1 MTDIYPKAN
10 SAISHGQLNDYKKEK
25 GFKPRKLFSQKAGS
39 KKLIIETC
47 INQVKAELIGTF
59 SLTEE
64 GKWVF
69 MELILTDRNLVCTC
83 PKDAIEVKQVGVCFK

>member
-47 INQVKAELIGTF
+47 INQVKAELIGT
-59 SLTEE
+59 
-64 GKWVF
+64 
-69 MELILTDRNLVCTC
+69 C
-83 PKDAIEVKQVGVCFK
+83 PKDAIEVKQVGVFYK